1 MILKNTCGFRFI
13 ERVQHIAQ
21 REARALLGAK
31 CEVLFFDATTLYFEV
46 NNSDELR
53 KNGWSKDGKSQH
65 VQVVLALVQTVEGLP
80 IGGCVSQA
88 CCCIITPKYYSHMEY
103 KI

>member
-1 MILKNTCGFRFI
+1 MMDNLSDGFI

-53 KNGWSKDGKSQH
+53 KKDGVKMVNLSMCKW
-65 VQVVLALVQTVEGLP
+65 TGLDADRSTHRP
-80 IGGCVSQA
+80 
-88 CCCIITPKYYSHMEY
+88 MR
-103 KI
+103 